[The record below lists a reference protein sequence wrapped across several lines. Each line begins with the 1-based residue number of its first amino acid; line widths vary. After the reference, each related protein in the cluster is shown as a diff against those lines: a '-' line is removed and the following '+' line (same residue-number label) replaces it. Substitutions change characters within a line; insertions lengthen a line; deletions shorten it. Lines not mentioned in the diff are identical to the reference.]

1 MLSIPTS
8 TYEINFGCM
17 GMLHVM
23 TKGVLCL
30 ARGEHFN
37 HKMKN
42 HPGEFPKN
50 SISEAKSEG
59 APGDEEFIVT
69 REAFKNRSEDEER
82 RD

>member
-1 MLSIPTS
+1 MLQL
-8 TYEINFGCM
+8 M
-17 GMLHVM
+17 M
-23 TKGVLCL
+23 KGVLCL

-50 SISEAKSEG
+50 SISKKHNEG